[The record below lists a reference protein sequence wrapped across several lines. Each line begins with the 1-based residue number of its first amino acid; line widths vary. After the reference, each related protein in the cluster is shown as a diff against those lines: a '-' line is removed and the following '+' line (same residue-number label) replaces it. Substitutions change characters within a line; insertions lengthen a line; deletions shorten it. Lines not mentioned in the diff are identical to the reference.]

1 MKYYQQS
8 IRNFGLIINVIEIYE
23 VDVLYGKSLP
33 LEACFYCT
41 VENVFYSLSLM
52 EGFVILKAYYYRLWE
67 SRNYTWGR
75 GGYGIFDR
83 AW

>member
-23 VDVLYGKSLP
+23 VDVLYGKQKPRSLP

-41 VENVFYSLSLM
+41 VENIFILSVSWKVL
-52 EGFVILKAYYYRLWE
+52 
-67 SRNYTWGR
+67 
-75 GGYGIFDR
+75 
-83 AW
+83 